1 MIKYRFIHAFPRVA
15 MLLASLALGALMP
28 PAFAGAAEPAVPA
41 GGCKLKTA
49 SGLGY
54 QILRAGTGAMPV
66 DTDTV
71 AVKYKGLLAADGK
84 LFDESERADFGVGD
98 VIPGFAEG
106 LKLMTVGGRARLCIP
121 AALGYGA
128 RATGSIPAG
137 SDLVFEVDLL
147 DIRKPPGP
155 LDVADRTCTSKTA
168 SGLGYTVVQA
178 GAGGRPTDGDVALID
193 YKGYLAATGQPFDSA
208 NAAAL
213 PVNGVIRGFAEGL
226 KLMERGGSYKL
237 CIPSELAY
245 GKIATGSIP
254 PDSALIFL
262 TDLIDFKSFAEIQAM
277 QAQPR

>member
-1 MIKYRFIHAFPRVA
+1 
-15 MLLASLALGALMP
+15 MP
-28 PAFAGAAEPAVPA
+28 PAFAAATQPSAPA
-41 GGCKLKTA
+41 GKCNLKTP

-54 QILRAGTGAMPV
+54 NILGVGTGATPV
-66 DTDTV
+66 DADTV
-71 AVKYKGLLAADGK
+71 AVRYRGLLAADGK

-106 LKLMTVGGRARLCIP
+106 LKLVKVGGRIRLCIP
-121 AALGYGA
+121 AALGYGS

-147 DIRKPPGP
+147 DIRKPPGS
-155 LDVADRTCTSKTA
+155 LDVADRICKSKTA

-237 CIPSELAY
+237 CIPSALGY
-245 GKIATGSIP
+245 GKVAAGSIP
-254 PDSALIFL
+254 PDSELIFL
-262 TDLIDFKSFAEIQAM
+262 IDLIDFKSFAEIQAM